1 MAVKSNAKQSGDY
14 EPLPKEFMAD
24 VAKSV
29 DSPGDGDGDEVDVDM
44 KEATEQAVKGFAD
57 YGDDD
62 DDDDDDGDVDKGGP
76 GSGPHPGGGGYGG
89 EEEERGPRKYPNL
102 RGATVEEGG
111 NRISDETQEANE
123 ARSYP
128 NLRRGIAATQ
138 AAIATLKKHAP
149 AGAGQGVGQLFGGT
163 PGGGFMQGMGYGQGV
178 GAEAAS
184 GQIEAPHTLAHFA
197 TSKLG
202 QMMQPPM
209 HTMGHGAASPAA
221 APGAAP
227 APAPVAPQPM
237 QQAAAPM
244 MPHPAAAPAA
254 PAPQPAAA
262 PAPHTQS
269 PGGGMGGGAH
279 GVGAPMMRSVGMCAA
294 CKAGTCKEHHDD
306 VDKALTSRALAI
318 PVHLRRSAYDTFQS
332 ATTQTSRMYSSIAPD
347 VSDTINQVM
356 DGEDV
361 RTRRAA
367 EDLKRSQAVQQMR
380 VEMQQW
386 LKPRRDVKFGG

>member
-24 VAKSV
+24 VAKST
-29 DSPGDGDGDEVDVDM
+29 DAPGDSDGDEVDVVM
-44 KEATEQAVKGFAD
+44 HQSTEEAVKS
-57 YGDDD
+57 Y
-62 DDDDDDGDVDKGGP
+62 DDDDDDGDGDDDDDNKYEFDKGFF
-76 GSGPHPGGGGYGG
+76 
-89 EEEERGPRKYPNL
+89 
-102 RGATVEEGG
+102 GADDAQK
-111 NRISDETQEANE
+111 SLTQ
-123 ARSYP
+123 
-128 NLRRGIAATQ
+128 Q
-138 AAIATLKKHAP
+138 AIDVLKHAP